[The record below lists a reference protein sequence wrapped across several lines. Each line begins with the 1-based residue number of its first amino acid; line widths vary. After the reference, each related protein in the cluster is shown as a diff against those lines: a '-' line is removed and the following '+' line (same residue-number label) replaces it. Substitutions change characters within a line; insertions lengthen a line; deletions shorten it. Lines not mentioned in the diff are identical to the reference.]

1 VDSRRHEVRVHVEE
15 PPWTELARRRKQ
27 RSTGLSADATGAVRS
42 PMQGTVLS
50 VEVAVGASVQAGDLL
65 CVVEA
70 MKMENEIVA
79 HADGVV
85 AELRV
90 GPGDQVSNGQV
101 VCVITRS

>member
-1 VDSRRHEVRVHVEE
+1 MRIHATE
-15 PPWTELARRRKQ
+15 PPWIELARRHEERG
-27 RSTGLSADATGAVRS
+27 RGISGGVSGAVTS

-101 VCVITRS
+101 VCVITGS